1 MRLLLDTNVLVF
13 LYIGNKDGLSHDSR
27 SIIHDY
33 SNELLTSSVCIHELI
48 HLIQTERIGKKNA
61 ARNGAMD
68 VMDWLH
74 NANIAIVP
82 VTEANLLAY
91 AKLPLRPDH
100 NDPNDRLII
109 AQAISDRIALISSDR
124 KFAQYERDGLDFI
137 FNSR

>member
-1 MRLLLDTNVLVF
+1 MRIFLDTNILVF
-13 LYIGNKDGLSHDSR
+13 LYTGHRGDLSRDVQSFMN
-27 SIIHDY
+27 DY
-33 SNELLTSSVCIHELI
+33 SNEFLTSSVCIHELI

-68 VMDWLH
+68 IMDWLH

-124 KFAQYERDGLDFI
+124 KFSQYERDGLDFI